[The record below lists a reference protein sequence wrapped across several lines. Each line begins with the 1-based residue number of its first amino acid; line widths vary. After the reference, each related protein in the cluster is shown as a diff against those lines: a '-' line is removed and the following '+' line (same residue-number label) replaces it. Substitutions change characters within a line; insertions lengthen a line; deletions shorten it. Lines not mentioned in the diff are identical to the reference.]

1 MTKYEQ
7 GKNLEAFNRLYRE
20 MDQIYHGLAVR
31 LGMSDSGFIILYTI
45 AELGEGC
52 LQKDIAA
59 WCSLSRQTV
68 NSSIQNLKA
77 QGFLTLESGRGREKG
92 VFLTQE
98 GKSLIE
104 KKIFPVM
111 EMEKSAFEEMS
122 PVLMMIC
129 TSFYSIVDGFF
140 VSNYVGKT
148 PFAALNLVF
157 PVCMAFGTVGIMI
170 GAGGELLEY
179 SVLYSR
185 LLFAALTPFVLQN
198 VFQSFFV
205 TAEKPGLSLKMSI
218 AAGITNIVLDYLFIA
233 VFRWGL
239 AGAALATGIGQAV
252 GGIIPLFYFA
262 RENDSL
268 LRLTRTRLEKQVILK
283 VFGNG
288 SSEMVTNLSAS
299 IINILYNFQLMKLA
313 GENGIAAYG
322 IIMYVNFAFMAIYLG
337 YAIGS
342 SPVVGYHYGAGNH
355 KELKNLLAK
364 SLVLMG
370 GAGILLTMLAE
381 LLTAPLVAIFA
392 NYDAELFAMTCH
404 GFRLY
409 ALAFAAMGVNVFGSA
424 FFTALGNGVI
434 SATISF
440 LRTLLFQIA
449 MIILLPVFLGIDGI
463 WLAIGAAELLA
474 LAVTVT
480 FLLRNRKKYH
490 YA

>member
-1 MTKYEQ
+1 MLVY
-7 GKNLEAFNRLYRE
+7 FSV
-20 MDQIYHGLAVR
+20 GLSLALTV
-31 LGMSDSGFIILYTI
+31 
-45 AELGEGC
+45 EG
-52 LQKDIAA
+52 L
-59 WCSLSRQTV
+59 
-68 NSSIQNLKA
+68 
-77 QGFLTLESGRGREKG
+77 
-92 VFLTQE
+92 VFE
-98 GKSLIE
+98 RPI
-104 KKIFPVM
+104 
-111 EMEKSAFEEMS
+111 
-122 PVLMMIC
+122 
-129 TSFYSIVDGFF
+129 SIVLG
-140 VSNYVGKT
+140 V
-148 PFAALNLVF
+148 
-157 PVCMAFGTVGIMI
+157 
-170 GAGGELLEY
+170 GGELLGY

-185 LLFAALTPFVLQN
+185 LLIAALTPFVLQN

-205 TAEKPGLSLKMSI
+205 TAEKQGLSLKMSI

-370 GAGILLTMLAE
+370 GAGI
-381 LLTAPLVAIFA
+381 P
-392 NYDAELFAMTCH
+392 
-404 GFRLY
+404 
-409 ALAFAAMGVNVFGSA
+409 S
-424 FFTALGNGVI
+424 
-434 SATISF
+434 SF
-440 LRTLLFQIA
+440 LMPSHKHR
-449 MIILLPVFLGIDGI
+449 LPSG
-463 WLAIGAAELLA
+463 
-474 LAVTVT
+474 
-480 FLLRNRKKYH
+480 KKDL
-490 YA
+490 